1 MHTKNFSVT
10 WDPGEI
16 FHMGTK
22 IKAAIIILVLVG
34 IAILAGFFFQ
44 THNIP
49 VLEPKGMIA
58 LKEKRLLIIAVLL
71 MLIVVVPVLF
81 MTLFIAWRYREGNK
95 KAKYTPEWGHSNLA
109 EAIWWGVPCIIII
122 CLATLVWKYSHE
134 LDPFKPID
142 PETKPLTVQV
152 VALDWKW
159 LFIYPEEGIATVN
172 YLQIPENTPVYFEL
186 TADAPMNSFWIPQLS
201 GQIFAMPGRRTKL
214 YIIANEKGT
223 YLGSPANIN
232 GKGFA
237 TMYFDVKATS
247 KRDFYRWADRVKDRS
262 QDLTMNEYQELV
274 KPSENQPVKT
284 YNLRVNHLFDKIVT
298 KYMPEWEGK

>member
-1 MHTKNFSVT
+1 
-10 WDPGEI
+10 
-16 FHMGTK
+16 MGTK

-49 VLEPKGMIA
+49 VLQPKGMIA
-58 LKEKRLLIIAVLL
+58 LKERRLLIVAVLL

-81 MTLFIAWRYREGNK
+81 MTLFIGWRYHEDNK

-109 EAIWWGVPCIIII
+109 EVIWWGIPCIIII
-122 CLATLVWKYSHE
+122 CLATIVWKYSHD

-142 PETKPLTVQV
+142 TGKKPLTVQV
-152 VALDWKW
+152 IALDWKW
-159 LFIYPEEGIATVN
+159 LFIYPEEGIATIN

-214 YIIANEKGT
+214 YVIANEQGT

-232 GKGFA
+232 GRGFS

-247 KRDFYRWADRVKDRS
+247 VRDFNRWADQVRDRS
-262 QDLTMNEYQELV
+262 SDLTMQRYEELV
-274 KPSENQPVKT
+274 KPSENQPVTT

-298 KYMPEWEGK
+298 KYMPEWEDK